1 MTSGARVMPR
11 LVRVDSAQAAFEFML
26 MLPIFILFFLLL
38 VDLGMLMYQY
48 VSVSNAVREGARYAS
63 VNCPAAPDPGCQ
75 ETLLLHEVRDRVV
88 ARSGGILATTDTFE
102 VSWVDT
108 VAPTATSLSSPGR
121 ADRGDTVVVKVTHSY
136 PFMFFPGV
144 SVPVISCA
152 NMQLELQDQGSIPAT
167 TITGC

>member
-1 MTSGARVMPR
+1 MKRDATLNRGVRGESG
-11 LVRVDSAQAAFEFML
+11 QAAFEFVL
-26 MLPIFILFFLLL
+26 MLPVFILFFLLL
-38 VDLGMLMYQY
+38 VDLGLLMYEY

-63 VNCPAAPDPGCQ
+63 VSCPEAPNPGCQ
-75 ETLLLHEVRDRVV
+75 ETVLLHEVRDRVI
-88 ARSGGILATTDTFE
+88 ARSGGILAAADTFE

-121 ADRGDTVVVKVTHSY
+121 ADRGDTVVVRVTHSH
-136 PFMFFPGV
+136 PFLFFPGV
-144 SVPVISCA
+144 TVPVISCA